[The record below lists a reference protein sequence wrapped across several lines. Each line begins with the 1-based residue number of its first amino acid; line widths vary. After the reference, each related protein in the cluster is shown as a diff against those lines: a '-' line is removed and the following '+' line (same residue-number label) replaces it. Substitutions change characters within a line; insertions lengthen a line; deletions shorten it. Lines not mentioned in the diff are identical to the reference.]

1 MISLL
6 TAFFLY
12 SADAAWPWWVA
23 FAVLFVLE
31 TLGQIMIGLRK

>member
-12 SADAAWPWWVA
+12 SADASWPWWVVY
-23 FAVLFVLE
+23 FIILTLE
-31 TLGQIMIGLRK
+31 VIGLVYKVNRL

>member
-12 SADAAWPWWVA
+12 YGDAHWVWWVLWVVC
-23 FAVLFVLE
+23 FIGSVLKTIRDE
-31 TLGQIMIGLRK
+31 S

>member
-12 SADAAWPWWVA
+12 SADAPWPWWVA
-23 FAVLFVLE
+23 FAILFVLE
-31 TLGQIMIGLRK
+31 SLGQIVIGLSK